1 MSRPDPMP
9 TTPPT
14 EQEERDQV
22 LAYLRS
28 HPDLLDR
35 YPELLADLII
45 PHGAGLA
52 SLIERQVQVLRER
65 NLRLEG
71 TLDEL
76 LRHARQN
83 EALLDKVHE
92 LALALLCS
100 TDLSARIEALVHAL
114 VRHFHA
120 EMVRLVLPA
129 QHPAARLERAEPL
142 CLALED
148 WPGPPAEGE
157 PRCGPLDPALAGWL
171 FPAPDGA
178 PASAALIPLPGN
190 LGVLLIGSHDPHRFH
205 RHMGTAVLRRLG
217 DLAGAAL
224 EEVGA
229 LAEAPR

>member
-1 MSRPDPMP
+1 MSIL
-9 TTPPT
+9 PPP
-14 EQEERDQV
+14 EQEERDRV
-22 LAYLRS
+22 LAYLRR
-28 HPDLLDR
+28 HPDLLDQH
-35 YPELLADLII
+35 PELLADLTI
-45 PHGAGLA
+45 PHGAGSA

-83 EALLDKVHE
+83 EALLDRVHE
-92 LALALLCS
+92 LALTLLRS
-100 TDLSARIEALVHAL
+100 ADLSARIEALVHGL

-129 QHPAARLERAEPL
+129 QHPVTRRACDHPL

-148 WPGPPAEGE
+148 WPGPPAQGE
-157 PRCGPLDPALAGWL
+157 PRCGPLDSVLAGWL
-171 FPAPDGA
+171 FPVPDGA

-190 LGVLLIGSHDPHRFH
+190 LGVLLIGSRDPQRFH

-224 EEVGA
+224 EQVD
-229 LAEAPR
+229 AETQR

>member
-1 MSRPDPMP
+1 MP
-9 TTPPT
+9 TT
-14 EQEERDQV
+14 EQQERDRV

-35 YPELLADLII
+35 HPDLLADLII
-45 PHGAGLA
+45 PHGAGSA

-83 EALLDKVHE
+83 QALLDKVHE
-92 LALALLCS
+92 LGLALLRS
-100 TDLSARIEALVHAL
+100 TDLSARIEALAHGL

-120 EMVRLVLPA
+120 EMVRLVLPR
-129 QHPAARLERAEPL
+129 QHPAARCERAEPL

-148 WPGPPAEGE
+148 WPGPPAEGA
-157 PRCGPLDPALAGWL
+157 PCCGPLDPALADWL

-178 PASAALIPLPGN
+178 PASAALIALPENPGM
-190 LGVLLIGSHDPHRFH
+190 LFIGSRDPHRFH
-205 RHMGTAVLRRLG
+205 RHMGTDVLRRLG

-224 EEVGA
+224 
-229 LAEAPR
+229 AEPPR

>member
-1 MSRPDPMP
+1 MP

-45 PHGAGLA
+45 PHGAGLG

-100 TDLSARIEALVHAL
+100 TDLSARIEARAL
-114 VRHFHA
+114 G
-120 EMVRLVLPA
+120 
-129 QHPAARLERAEPL
+129 HPLLAAGSRVNN
-142 CLALED
+142 D
-148 WPGPPAEGE
+148 VSVGPPGT
-157 PRCGPLDPALAGWL
+157 
-171 FPAPDGA
+171 F
-178 PASAALIPLPGN
+178 
-190 LGVLLIGSHDPHRFH
+190 VFVTGSNTTEDS
-205 RHMGTAVLRRLG
+205 RL
-217 DLAGAAL
+217 
-224 EEVGA
+224 
-229 LAEAPR
+229 

>member
-1 MSRPDPMP
+1 MP
-9 TTPPT
+9 THPPT
-14 EQEERDQV
+14 EQEERDRV

-35 YPELLADLII
+35 HPELLADLII
-45 PHGAGLA
+45 PHGAGSA

-92 LALALLCS
+92 LALALLRS
-100 TDLSARIEALVHAL
+100 TDLSVRIEVLVHGL

-120 EMVRLVLPA
+120 ETVRLVLPR
-129 QHPAARLERAEPL
+129 QHPAARCERAEPL
-142 CLALED
+142 CLTLED
-148 WPGPPAEGE
+148 WPGPPVEGE
-157 PRCGPLDPALAGWL
+157 PCCGPLDPALAGWL

-178 PASAALIPLPGN
+178 PASAALIALPGHA
-190 LGVLLIGSHDPHRFH
+190 GVLFIGSHDPHRFH
-205 RHMGTAVLRRLG
+205 RHMGTDVLRRLG

-224 EEVGA
+224 QEVDA